1 MFQRAAFVQG
11 RLVQWAGTWERQTV
25 KSADREH
32 QPVQGAAQGFLRHYH
47 AGLALVWSLARRL
60 VEIDRVILLHRQSA
74 AQV

>member
-1 MFQRAAFVQG
+1 VFQRAAFVQG

-60 VEIDRVILLHRQSA
+60 VEIDRVILLHRRYA
-74 AQV
+74 GQV